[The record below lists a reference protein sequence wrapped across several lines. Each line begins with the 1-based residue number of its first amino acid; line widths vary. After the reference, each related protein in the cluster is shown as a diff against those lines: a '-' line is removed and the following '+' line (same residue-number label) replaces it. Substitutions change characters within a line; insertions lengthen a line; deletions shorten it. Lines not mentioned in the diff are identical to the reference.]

1 MDQKVR
7 FESLKDEELRR
18 TNLEIGVMTK
28 HEANL
33 EVSYAA
39 IDGISR
45 KKAKKLREKTIL
57 LKTLLRESQPSSV
70 PKITQI
76 ITELAFSVRVNDWAE
91 ILEAA
96 GWVIPPIYT
105 ISGAFILDLQEGN
118 KLLVNNL
125 LSNKISLNSHSSLGI
140 VLLLS
145 LLYQESSLNKSL
157 LTALTLLIM
166 AFATEWKNLLQKL

>member
-76 ITELAFSVRVNDWAE
+76 ITELAFSVRVN
-91 ILEAA
+91 
-96 GWVIPPIYT
+96 
-105 ISGAFILDLQEGN
+105 
-118 KLLVNNL
+118 NL